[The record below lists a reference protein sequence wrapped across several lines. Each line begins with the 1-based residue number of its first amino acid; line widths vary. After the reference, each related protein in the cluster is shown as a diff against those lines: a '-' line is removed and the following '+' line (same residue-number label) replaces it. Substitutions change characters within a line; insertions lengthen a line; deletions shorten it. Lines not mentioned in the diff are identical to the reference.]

1 MSIITNDFKKI
12 HIEINTQIED
22 NSGNVIIKYYLI
34 NNSSDSYIDCY
45 FDLILVTELSDKTVN
60 IKIDQ
65 LDDDIVKLTES
76 YQISTTNPTI
86 KKTLNLSTQILL
98 ITLTTTK
105 FIGHLYGNIKKRL
118 LPDISSSTITTTN
131 NTTNITNDTGGG
143 QVNYVTSYDAFG
155 RFRTSQP
162 FTLFDNAHSFSKGTK
177 FTEYTN
183 NSGSATF
190 NATDSSVDLS
200 VVNSANSMIIRE
212 SRTVFAYQPGKS
224 LLSLNT
230 FAFNNTSGNN
240 LIQRVG
246 YFTGYGQTQY
256 NLANNYAPQNG
267 IYLEASGNMI
277 YMNKVNGGTVTKI
290 VQSSWNGYKFEG
302 SAPYYITLDSTK
314 AQILWI
320 DIEWLGVGSVRT
332 GFIING
338 SYIIAHIFHHANIV
352 STTYMQTA
360 CLPVRYELINT
371 TNGTGGSMKQICS
384 TVISEGG
391 YDAFTPI
398 LHVGLN
404 NTLKTVDASIS
415 RSDTPLVSIRL
426 KSNRLNSIV
435 LPCQMSIISTS
446 ADNIIYKILLNADV
460 SGAVWQSA
468 GSDSSVEYDISGASL
483 IGGSQLNAGY
493 IKSETTLNLASKND
507 FNLQLGKYFSTDAS
521 GNANAYSYKSDVVTI
536 ATSLVKN
543 SGSNYDIAGVVGWY
557 DILK

>member
-12 HIEINTQIED
+12 HVEINTQTED

-34 NNSSDSYIDCY
+34 NNSSDKYIDCY
-45 FDLILVTELSDKTVN
+45 LDLFLVTELTDKTVDIN
-60 IKIDQ
+60 IDQ
-65 LDDDIVKLTES
+65 LDNDVVKLNES
-76 YQISTTNPTI
+76 YQITNNNPTI
-86 KKTLNLSTQILL
+86 KKTINLCTSVLL
-98 ITLTTTK
+98 ITITTTK
-105 FIGHLYGNIKKRL
+105 FVGHIYGNIKKRL
-118 LPDISSSTITTTN
+118 LPDISSSTTITTN

-155 RFRTSQP
+155 RFRISEP
-162 FTLFDNAHSFSKGTK
+162 FTLFDNMHSFSKGSK
-177 FTEYTN
+177 FTEYVN
-183 NSGSATF
+183 ASGSATF
-190 NATDSSVDLS
+190 NATDSSVDLT
-200 VVNSANSMIIRE
+200 VVNQANSMIIRE
-212 SRTVFAYQPGKS
+212 SKTVFAYQPGKS
-224 LLSLNT
+224 LLTLNT

-256 NLANNYAPQNG
+256 NLANNFTPRNG
-267 IYLEASGNMI
+267 IYFEASGNLI
-277 YMNKVNGGTVTKI
+277 YMNKANGGSVTK
-290 VQSSWNGYKFEG
+290 VLQSSWNGYKFDG
-302 SAPYYITLDSTK
+302 SAPYFITLDVTK
-314 AQILWI
+314 AQIFWI

-338 SYIIAHIFHHANIV
+338 TYIIAHVFHHANIS

-371 TNGTGGSMKQICS
+371 TNGTGGTMKQICS

-391 YDAFTPI
+391 YDAFTPV

-404 NTLKTVDASIS
+404 NYLKTVDSAVS
-415 RSDTPLVSIRL
+415 RSDKPLVSIRL

-460 SGAVWQSA
+460 SGAVWKSA
-468 GSDSSVEYDISGASL
+468 GSDSSVEYDISGVSL

-493 IKSETTLNLASKND
+493 IKSQTTLNLTSRND
-507 FNLQLGKYFSTDAS
+507 FNLQLGKYFSS
-521 GNANAYSYKSDVVTI
+521 NAYSYTSDVVTI
-536 ATSLVKN
+536 ATSLVN
-543 SGSNYDIAGVVGWY
+543 NNGSNYDVAGVVGWY
-557 DILK
+557 DVLK